1 MKNIAKIREGA
12 MKRALKGAAVLLSL
26 TFVFSLCACGA
37 GSDSD
42 FETAFD
48 TSFGTVF
55 VMLSNRDSDGKNV
68 RRAELESIA
77 RQSAEAAEE
86 AYVYYTSSASVND
99 INKGVDASLDCDADF
114 ISELKSLCAL
124 SDATNGAFQPCG
136 GAYTALFAD
145 GNVPDDAAK
154 AAALEKVGTDKFTF
168 SDTAVFKSDKEVK
181 IDLTPAAYGYALEAA
196 AKVLKDSGV
205 SHGVFSLSSGVY
217 VFGRTDDPYNIGIS
231 ADGTEKCAGY
241 LRITDGYVFYAES
254 LECEA
259 YRFNRTEGLDTA
271 SVAVFSQDAV
281 QGAALAYASLA
292 SGKAGMLE
300 LYSSSGFEFEGVAVS
315 PDGEVTVTRGA
326 EGTIYTPETET
337 EAEGD

>member
-1 MKNIAKIREGA
+1 
-12 MKRALKGAAVLLSL
+12 MKRTLKGAAVLLSL
-26 TFVFSLCACGA
+26 VFVFSLCACGA

-42 FETAFD
+42 FEAAFD
-48 TSFGTVF
+48 TSFGTVS
-55 VMLSNRDSDGKNV
+55 VALSNRDSDGKNV
-68 RRAELESIA
+68 GRAELESIA
-77 RQSAEAAEE
+77 RQSAEAAEG

-136 GAYTALFAD
+136 GAYTVLFAD
-145 GNVPDDAAK
+145 GNTPDEAAK
-154 AAALEKVGTDKFTF
+154 AAALAKVGTDKFSF
-168 SDTAVFKSDKEVK
+168 SETAVFKSDKEAK

-196 AKVLKDSGV
+196 AKVLKDSGI
-205 SHGVFSLSSGVY
+205 SHAVFASPNGVY

-241 LRITDGYVFYAES
+241 LRITDGYVFTAEGS
-254 LECEA
+254 KCEA

-271 SVAVFSQDAV
+271 RVAVFSQDAV

-315 PDGEVTVTRGA
+315 ADGEITVTDGA